1 MKQIHPYII
10 GIAGPSCAGKTCIA
24 TQIANSLPSGF
35 TSLIS
40 IDDYYRAVINENDGE
55 SEKIN
60 FDVPDA
66 IEHELLIENIRDLRS
81 SKSVK
86 KPCWDFVTH
95 SRQKF

>member
-40 IDDYYRAVINENDGE
+40 IDENNYVITKVPVPSPEMSSSKITSNISLVDGVVKA
-55 SEKIN
+55 SEKR
-60 FDVPDA
+60 
-66 IEHELLIENIRDLRS
+66 LM
-81 SKSVK
+81 
-86 KPCWDFVTH
+86 TG
-95 SRQKF
+95 